1 MRNNL
6 RVQEVGDEL
15 IIWDDEFLQAD
26 VLPVEINQAYPTGQG
41 IS

>member
-1 MRNNL
+1 MKKNL
-6 RVQEVGDEL
+6 RIEEVGDEL
-15 IIWDDEFLQAD
+15 IIWDDELLQAD

>member
-1 MRNNL
+1 MKQNL
-6 RVQEVGDEL
+6 RIEEVGDEH

-41 IS
+41 VS